1 MGKSYVAIANM
12 ALGHLGEDDTISS
25 PDEESRA
32 ARVVATHWDTT
43 RLVVLEEAAW
53 SFASRTVELVQRADD
68 PKWPIALNR
77 KPFPLPADLVTLAEI
92 VDPNLNDDD
101 DEFAIE
107 GGPSGTELLVED
119 DGPITIRYV
128 RDGADIADPMRWS
141 AAFVTAFA
149 FRLAW
154 QIADGMAAD
163 KGRKDRALNSY
174 NSAILKAQR
183 ANARTKPFRRNP
195 RSDWARARHSGRSRY
210 DRPERVG

>member
-1 MGKSYVAIANM
+1 MAKSYVAIANM
-12 ALGHLGEDDTISS
+12 ALGHLGEDDTISA

-32 ARVVATHWDTT
+32 ARLVATHWNTT
-43 RLVVLEEAAW
+43 RLFVLEEAAW
-53 SFASRTVELVQRADD
+53 SFASRTIELVQRADD
-68 PKWPIALNR
+68 PNWPIALNR

-92 VDPNLNDDD
+92 VKPDLNDDD

-107 GGPSGTELLVED
+107 GGPVGSELLVEE

-128 RDGADIADPMRWS
+128 RDGADIADPARWS
-141 AAFVTAFA
+141 AAFVQAFA

-163 KGRKDRALNSY
+163 KGRKDRALSSY
-174 NSAILKAQR
+174 TAAIRKAQR
-183 ANARTKPFRRNP
+183 VNARTKPFRRNP
-195 RSDWARARHSGRSRY
+195 RSDWARARHGGSGRF